1 MDGEQEVEWRARRVD
16 TGRLSGVGE
25 RKEKGA
31 IGVDD
36 GGMHGAR
43 ARLAA
48 RHGGT
53 REIRER
59 ERALSPEVLRRV
71 SPRGILGYVRV
82 VQELADNEL
91 ARSAW
96 CRCGSRF
103 RGVSSFLFFF
113 VTSCRHARTLDH
125 ERVKRANEQA
135 KEWCVH
141 VVCVC
146 PTISLVRSPT
156 VLPVV
161 LSYVARLVPTYDRHR
176 RRRRYRHRRL
186 RHLRRLH
193 HPLESRYKNIRK
205 EHTFYHLGVT
215 SDPPRNPTHPTRV

>member
-1 MDGEQEVEWRARRVD
+1 MENGWQSGGRKEWVP
-16 TGRLSGVGE
+16 GVVGGCRGVAE
-25 RKEKGA
+25 RKGKGA
-31 IGVDD
+31 IGVD
-36 GGMHGAR
+36 GEGVRGAR
-43 ARLAA
+43 AL
-48 RHGGT
+48 GSTT
-53 REIRER
+53 RRDTIRAR

-96 CRCGSRF
+96 CRRGSRF

-113 VTSCRHARTLDH
+113 VRRIDMRARSAAGEQTSEQTSKQ
-125 ERVKRANEQA
+125 RVV
-135 KEWCVH
+135 CTCC
-141 VVCVC
+141 VCVC

-161 LSYVARLVPTYDRHR
+161 LSYVAGPVPTYDHHR
-176 RRRRYRHRRL
+176 RRRRRYRYRYRHRRL

-193 HPLESRYKNIRK
+193 HPLE
-205 EHTFYHLGVT
+205 
-215 SDPPRNPTHPTRV
+215 PR

>member
-1 MDGEQEVEWRARRVD
+1 MVR
-16 TGRLSGVGE
+16 
-25 RKEKGA
+25 
-31 IGVDD
+31 
-36 GGMHGAR
+36 AR

-96 CRCGSRF
+96 CRRF

-113 VTSCRHARTLDH
+113 VTSCRHARALGREQVSERTSKQKSDVYTL
-125 ERVKRANEQA
+125 
-135 KEWCVH
+135 C
-141 VVCVC
+141 VCVLLLAWC
-146 PTISLVRSPT
+146 ARPLCSLSSF
-156 VLPVV
+156 PV
-161 LSYVARLVPTYDRHR
+161 AGLVPTVIVVAVAIPSPPS
-176 RRRRYRHRRL
+176 
-186 RHLRRLH
+186 
-193 HPLESRYKNIRK
+193 PLSPPPPSPSPSFRVEIIRQ
-205 EHTFYHLGVT
+205 EI
-215 SDPPRNPTHPTRV
+215 